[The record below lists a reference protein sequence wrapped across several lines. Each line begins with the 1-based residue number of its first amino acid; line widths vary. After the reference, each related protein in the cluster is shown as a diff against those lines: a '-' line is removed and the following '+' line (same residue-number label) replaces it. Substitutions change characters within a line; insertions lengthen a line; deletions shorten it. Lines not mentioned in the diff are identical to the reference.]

1 MNFELLQQVCGSL
14 VRLNDQEWERFK
26 TAFSSR
32 KVNKKT
38 LLVKSGQ
45 ICKEIYFINK
55 GLLRLFYDK
64 EDLEITAF
72 IFKEGLFATSYDSFL
87 KQSPGIQNLEA
98 IEDSELL
105 VISFD
110 ELNKLYEE
118 IPAMHIFTRKMA
130 EQRFINAQNILSS
143 FILDSPET
151 RYYKFEKEHPDLL
164 LRVPHHLIA
173 SFLGITPVSMSR
185 IRARKKS

>member
-1 MNFELLQQVCGSL
+1 MVH
-14 VRLNDQEWERFK
+14 LNEQEWERFK
-26 TAFSSR
+26 SAFSSR

-45 ICKEIYFINK
+45 ICNEIYFVNK

-173 SFLGITPVSMSR
+173 SFLGITAVSMSR

>member
-1 MNFELLQQVCGSL
+1 MDFDLLVKVCSPL
-14 VRLNDQEWERFK
+14 VQLNDQEWERFK
-26 TAFSSR
+26 SAFSSR

-38 LLVKSGQ
+38 LIVKAGQ
-45 ICKEIYFINK
+45 ICNEIYFVNK
-55 GLLRLFYDK
+55 GLLRLYYDK
-64 EDLEITAF
+64 DDLEITAF

-98 IEDSELL
+98 IEDADLL
-105 VISFD
+105 VLTFE
-110 ELNKLYEE
+110 ELNKLYDE

-130 EQRFINAQNILSS
+130 EQRFINAQSILSS
-143 FILDSPET
+143 FILDSPEA

>member
-1 MNFELLQQVCGSL
+1 MNFELLQQVSGSL

-98 IEDSELL
+98 IDDSELL

>member
-1 MNFELLQQVCGSL
+1 MNFDLLQQVCGSL

-64 EDLEITAF
+64 DDLEITAF

>member
-1 MNFELLQQVCGSL
+1 MNFDLLQQVCGSL

-32 KVNKKT
+32 KVNKKA

-87 KQSPGIQNLEA
+87 KQGPGIQNLEA